1 MRDAAPQRQTETTGL
16 TLTEDAAGVR
26 LRALVA
32 ALARAAAREAFAV
45 ANTAVADAAGR
56 AASRP

>member
-32 ALARAAAREAFAV
+32 ALARAAAREAFA
-45 ANTAVADAAGR
+45 AARIAADDTAGR
-56 AASRP
+56 AASHP